1 MKNNFKKCATRLM
14 AVMLA
19 AAISVGVLPCTL
31 VYAQDK
37 ENPVYPYT
45 IFAGSGDDGAITIK
59 ADSFNVNGDI
69 ATNGTIIASGNL
81 NINGKKTEKAGEQ
94 MISAVKRLEAAY
106 YSGNNVKDISGDF
119 QKKDN
124 NININNPMRV
134 SGTLGLQGN
143 VSLNAAVIADGDIT
157 ISDGVLNCNSPLIC
171 SRTGSIK
178 IEAGSAGLGG
188 LIYAPEGAVTL
199 KSDNLNLNNIVIIA
213 DNVIIS
219 GRNINAGYGR
229 SAAAA
234 IGTESDEP
242 EQKPDTLDAFIL
254 LFGEYDTRTGNIE
267 LGWITDCEAADC
279 EIQESDDG
287 SSYSKTAAVKDT
299 SEYTYAVKE
308 AFPLKY
314 IRIVLTDSEGRRKTS
329 EPLVIHSNG
338 DGYEAKMVDSDN
350 DGLPDAYEKMLGTNP
365 DNADT
370 DSDGLTDYQEIVLTD
385 TDPLKYDSATP
396 GISDADADGDND
408 GLSNIR
414 EIQLGTDAA
423 RTDTD
428 GDGLTDY
435 EETEIYGTDPLNP
448 DTDNDTISDRDEI
461 LAGLNPL
468 NPSTNGVPDAEYTFA
483 QTISKDS
490 NVLKEINTDDNP
502 YELSI
507 DITAAGYAEGSIEV
521 EESGYSAAIANDM
534 ILGKAAEIRYSNRT
548 DRITVKFS
556 NVSYESSKAE
566 NDSGAFAGIKRFN
579 IFRYF
584 EEVNMLLPVE
594 TYYDETSCTIYTDTD
609 MTGTYCL
616 VDMEEWLDAIM
627 PENSGSETAGT
638 DIGVMSLQADTEVMA
653 LNGSPT
659 EAAQYAVTV
668 PAGNFE
674 ISQYSGHGYAIFDM
688 DMTWE
693 EARDYCQSLGGHLV
707 TIGCLEE
714 NMFIQ
719 SLVSNAGIK
728 YAAIG
733 MSDEEE
739 EGTWVWVT
747 GEPMDFTFWN
757 YREPNNAGNEG
768 QDHGYM
774 YDNGRWDDG
783 FYNVR
788 YPFICE
794 WDNGYT
800 SNNQYMAFTPTGWK
814 WIKLKDK
821 LSAKN
826 EVDTDG
832 DGLTDWEEVKPELL
846 KRMKIRMLYCLPS
859 EKY

>member
-1 MKNNFKKCATRLM
+1 
-14 AVMLA
+14 
-19 AAISVGVLPCTL
+19 
-31 VYAQDK
+31 
-37 ENPVYPYT
+37 
-45 IFAGSGDDGAITIK
+45 
-59 ADSFNVNGDI
+59 
-69 ATNGTIIASGNL
+69 
-81 NINGKKTEKAGEQ
+81 
-94 MISAVKRLEAAY
+94 
-106 YSGNNVKDISGDF
+106 
-119 QKKDN
+119 
-124 NININNPMRV
+124 
-134 SGTLGLQGN
+134 
-143 VSLNAAVIADGDIT
+143 
-157 ISDGVLNCNSPLIC
+157 
-171 SRTGSIK
+171 
-178 IEAGSAGLGG
+178 
-188 LIYAPEGAVTL
+188 
-199 KSDNLNLNNIVIIA
+199 
-213 DNVIIS
+213 
-219 GRNINAGYGR
+219 
-229 SAAAA
+229 
-234 IGTESDEP
+234 
-242 EQKPDTLDAFIL
+242 
-254 LFGEYDTRTGNIE
+254 
-267 LGWITDCEAADC
+267 
-279 EIQESDDG
+279 
-287 SSYSKTAAVKDT
+287 
-299 SEYTYAVKE
+299 
-308 AFPLKY
+308 
-314 IRIVLTDSEGRRKTS
+314 
-329 EPLVIHSNG
+329 
-338 DGYEAKMVDSDN
+338 
-350 DGLPDAYEKMLGTNP
+350 
-365 DNADT
+365 
-370 DSDGLTDYQEIVLTD
+370 
-385 TDPLKYDSATP
+385 
-396 GISDADADGDND
+396 
-408 GLSNIR
+408 
-414 EIQLGTDAA
+414 
-423 RTDTD
+423 
-428 GDGLTDY
+428 
-435 EETEIYGTDPLNP
+435 
-448 DTDNDTISDRDEI
+448 
-461 LAGLNPL
+461 
-468 NPSTNGVPDAEYTFA
+468 
-483 QTISKDS
+483 
-490 NVLKEINTDDNP
+490 
-502 YELSI
+502 
-507 DITAAGYAEGSIEV
+507 
-521 EESGYSAAIANDM
+521 
-534 ILGKAAEIRYSNRT
+534 
-548 DRITVKFS
+548 
-556 NVSYESSKAE
+556 
-566 NDSGAFAGIKRFN
+566 
-579 IFRYF
+579 
-584 EEVNMLLPVE
+584 MLLPVE